1 MRFKTLFFTAVTV
14 ISLAAFVYA
23 ASPGT
28 AEDPLVSKSYVE
40 KLINEAF
47 QNNSTGNNTVI
58 SNPSVNT
65 SNSASSYVPVN
76 VKIGQKLIGEEGTEI
91 ILRSGRGFGY
101 VSTESGIVDITQG
114 TEIFNNEEI
123 IKNHMLIIPRDD
135 GRGVRIVEDAWF
147 LVKGGYKIIG

>member
-1 MRFKTLFFTAVTV
+1 MRFKTLFFTATAV

-28 AEDPLVSKSYVE
+28 TDDPLVSKSYVE

-47 QNNSTGNNTVI
+47 QNNSSGTNSVI
-58 SNPSVNT
+58 TNPAVNT
-65 SNSASSYVPVN
+65 SNSTSNYVPVN

-114 TEIFNNEEI
+114 TEVFNNEEI

-135 GRGVRIVEDAWF
+135 GRGIRIVEDSWF

>member
-1 MRFKTLFFTAVTV
+1 MRFKTLFFTATAV

-28 AEDPLVSKSYVE
+28 TDDPLVSKSYVE

-47 QNNSTGNNTVI
+47 QNNSVI
-58 SNPSVNT
+58 TNPAVNT
-65 SNSASSYVPVN
+65 SNSTSNYVPVN

-114 TEIFNNEEI
+114 TEVFNNEEI

-135 GRGVRIVEDAWF
+135 GRGIRIVEDSWF